1 VPLAAIVAQAE
12 LTIEVLFRIWGMCM
26 KDRNVFAQPGFTLIE
41 VMVVVVVI
49 AILAAVAVPNYTQ
62 YVQRGYRAQAMASLL
77 QDANWMQQQFTAN
90 NSYPATTAV
99 LPQNGNPKY
108 NIVINASTASTFTLS
123 ATPVTNDK
131 CGTFTLDNTGLRS
144 TKGDGAT
151 PVATPADCWA
161 GK

>member
-1 VPLAAIVAQAE
+1 
-12 LTIEVLFRIWGMCM
+12 M
-26 KDRNVFAQPGFTLIE
+26 KYRNVSTQRGFTLIE
-41 VMVVVVVI
+41 VMIVVVVI

-62 YVQRGYRAQAMASLL
+62 YVQRGFRAQAMASLL
-77 QDANWMQQQFTAN
+77 QDANWMQQQFTVN

-108 NIVINASTASTFTLS
+108 SITINASSASTFTLW
-123 ATPVTNDK
+123 ATPARNDK

-144 TKGDGAT
+144 TRGDGTTPLAT
-151 PVATPADCWA
+151 AADCWA